1 MKLSIASHAA
11 ARMALRHVTE
21 AMILETI
28 ENPERQG
35 IGYKQRS
42 LAYRKYG
49 RHYLKVVYASEGDTY
64 RIITVI
70 VQSEI

>member
-28 ENPERQG
+28 ENPERRKM
-35 IGYKQRS
+35 GYEERNI
-42 LAYRKYG
+42 AYRKYG
-49 RHYLKVVYASEGDTY
+49 RYYLKVVYITGGDTY